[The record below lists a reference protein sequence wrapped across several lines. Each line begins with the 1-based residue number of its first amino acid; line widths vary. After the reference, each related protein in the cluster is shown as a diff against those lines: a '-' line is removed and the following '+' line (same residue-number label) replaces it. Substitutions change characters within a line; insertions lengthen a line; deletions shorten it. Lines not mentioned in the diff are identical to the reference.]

1 MEIYWS
7 DEDQTYFTIPD
18 GDIATHKQIHDY
30 YNKETIETKLYFDNN
45 CTRIIEEINHTH
57 IPHLD

>member
-7 DEDQTYFTIPD
+7 DEDQIYFTIPD
-18 GDIATHKQIHDY
+18 RDIATHKQIHDY